1 VENFQQ
7 AIPGSDP
14 NQILKTVLM
23 TQYLDTI
30 KEAALTGRNTFV
42 MPSSPAQ
49 ILTIEDQLRA
59 AIGGSSNSKGQQLF

>member
-59 AIGGSSNSKGQQLF
+59 AISPPKEMKLF